1 MKNRTKRWLILARNW
16 GIFLGACLLIWIIL
30 LIARPNVTWGI
41 VDRYFGRSRIET
53 VSEVRYTDYIVDI
66 CDPDTEITYYA
77 LDDLRRG
84 KVDGINYT
92 NGLYIL
98 NDRFFIHDEDFS
110 LLLEETEIEGYGTV
124 TMIRGAADALKQL
137 LDAAERETGSRFKL
151 GDSYIDGAVPEK
163 DQGNDCYLLDYY
175 DTSEHITGTSIDLLI
190 EGVDFR
196 TYMTS
201 DMAEWLYHNAWRFG
215 YVIRYPFWEGDYT
228 GVFFQPWHIH
238 YVGQPHAALMYKER
252 MPLEEYVDES
262 YTTKRRYYLVDFTD
276 EDGVTNTYVIYR
288 QTETEDTIYIPDT
301 LTNVEVSF
309 DNTYR
314 YYYVSGILQ
323 KKNEMEDQ

>member
-1 MKNRTKRWLILARNW
+1 MKNRTKRWLLLARNW
-16 GIFLGACLLIWIIL
+16 GIFLGACALIWIIIL
-30 LIARPNVTWGI
+30 LTRPNVTWGI
-41 VDRYFGRSRIET
+41 VDRYFGKSRIET
-53 VSEVRYTDYIVDI
+53 VSAVTYTDYIVDI

-84 KVDGINYT
+84 KVEGINYT

-98 NDRFFIHDEDFS
+98 NDRYFIHDEDFS
-110 LLLEETEIEGYGTV
+110 LLLEETEIDGYGTV

-137 LDAAERETGSRFKL
+137 LDAAEKETGTRFAL
-151 GDSYIDGAVPEK
+151 GDSYIDGAVPER
-163 DQGNDCYLLDYY
+163 DLGNDCYMIEYY

-190 EGVDFR
+190 EGEDFR

-215 YVIRYPFWEGDYT
+215 FIVRYPFWEGEWT

-262 YTTKRRYYLVDFTD
+262 YTTKRRYYMVDFTG

-301 LTNVEVSF
+301 LTDVEVSF

-314 YYYVSGILQ
+314 YYYVSGILE
-323 KKNEMEDQ
+323 KKQ